1 MIFMMG
7 WFLYSV
13 IAFGIGYSISST
25 LIVHLISSTLISES
39 LYSEIIKF
47 VMIEEKKLRVG
58 YDFISFNY
66 FITFNERVFLVPFSL
81 I

>member
-7 WFLYSV
+7 WFLYSM

-25 LIVHLISSTLISES
+25 LIVHFISSTLISES
-39 LYSEIIKF
+39 LFSEIIKF
-47 VMIEEKKLRVG
+47 VMIEEKRLRTG
-58 YDFISFNY
+58 YGFISFNY
-66 FITFNERVFLVPFSL
+66 FITFNECVFLAPFSL